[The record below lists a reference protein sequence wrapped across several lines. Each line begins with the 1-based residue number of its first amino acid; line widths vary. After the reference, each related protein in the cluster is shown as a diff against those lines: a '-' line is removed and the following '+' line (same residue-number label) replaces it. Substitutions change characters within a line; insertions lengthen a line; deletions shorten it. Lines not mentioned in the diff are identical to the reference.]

1 MYNRYRS
8 YRIWKFSFIIW
19 MLTNYI
25 IIELTDFVIY
35 IYFFSCDLFVHDS
48 SFCCQWNQFTIFQC
62 IIRLLCNYYV
72 INHAFYQVIPCNSTK
87 TVLIRMLSIMS
98 IVTGLLFTLVSF
110 SEKCFTPLLTPSS
123 SRTVQNM
130 RAPADLNPCQRFTAV
145 TCRSSLFIQ
154 VSGLNNNYTG

>member
-1 MYNRYRS
+1 
-8 YRIWKFSFIIW
+8 

-35 IYFFSCDLFVHDS
+35 IFFLVIYLFMILLFAVNEINLL
-48 SFCCQWNQFTIFQC
+48 FFNVL
-62 IIRLLCNYYV
+62 LLCNYYV
-72 INHAFYQVIPCNSTK
+72 INHTFYRVIPCNSTK

-145 TCRSSLFIQ
+145 TCRASLFIQ